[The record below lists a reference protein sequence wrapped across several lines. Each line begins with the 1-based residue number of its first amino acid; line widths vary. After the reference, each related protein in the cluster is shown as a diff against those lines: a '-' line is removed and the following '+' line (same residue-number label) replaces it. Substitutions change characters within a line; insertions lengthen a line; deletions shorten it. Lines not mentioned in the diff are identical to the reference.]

1 MAKNGKAQLSVDD
14 IEQRKKDL
22 NAELESV
29 HSQIQ
34 KIDNMRVQLT
44 AQGNAIN
51 GAIQQCD
58 AFLQQ
63 LGEAS
68 PARYK
73 SNPSVVFLNSFFIHI
88 ISYYGCTSRN
98 CSCRLIW

>member
-1 MAKNGKAQLSVDD
+1 MAKNGKTQLSVDD

-22 NAELESV
+22 NTELESV
-29 HSQIQ
+29 QAQIQ
-34 KIDNMRVQLT
+34 KMDSMRVQLT

-63 LGEAS
+63 LGESS
-68 PARYK
+68 PD
-73 SNPSVVFLNSFFIHI
+73 SSIPSQETNPAAAAVMS
-88 ISYYGCTSRN
+88 
-98 CSCRLIW
+98 

>member
-22 NAELESV
+22 NTELESV
-29 HSQIQ
+29 HAQSQ
-34 KIDNMRVQLT
+34 KMDSMRVQLT

-63 LGEAS
+63 LGESS
-68 PARYK
+68 PDSSIPSQEA
-73 SNPSVVFLNSFFIHI
+73 NPAVDAVLS
-88 ISYYGCTSRN
+88 
-98 CSCRLIW
+98 

>member
-22 NAELESV
+22 NTELESV
-29 HSQIQ
+29 HAQIQ
-34 KIDNMRVQLT
+34 KMDSMRVQLT

-63 LGEAS
+63 LGESS
-68 PARYK
+68 PDSSIPSQEA
-73 SNPSVVFLNSFFIHI
+73 NPAVDAVLS
-88 ISYYGCTSRN
+88 
-98 CSCRLIW
+98 

>member
-22 NAELESV
+22 NAELESIQT
-29 HSQIQ
+29 QIQ

-63 LGEAS
+63 LGESS
-68 PARYK
+68 PD
-73 SNPSVVFLNSFFIHI
+73 SSIPSPETNPAVDAVLS
-88 ISYYGCTSRN
+88 
-98 CSCRLIW
+98 

>member
-1 MAKNGKAQLSVDD
+1 MAKNDKTLGVND
-14 IEQRKKDL
+14 IDKKKK
-22 NAELESV
+22 ELESDLEKI

-34 KIDNMRVQLT
+34 NLDKMRVQLT

-58 AFLQQ
+58 LFLFQ

-68 PARYK
+68 PA
-73 SNPSVVFLNSFFIHI
+73 SSIPSEETNPALSAVMS
-88 ISYYGCTSRN
+88 
-98 CSCRLIW
+98 